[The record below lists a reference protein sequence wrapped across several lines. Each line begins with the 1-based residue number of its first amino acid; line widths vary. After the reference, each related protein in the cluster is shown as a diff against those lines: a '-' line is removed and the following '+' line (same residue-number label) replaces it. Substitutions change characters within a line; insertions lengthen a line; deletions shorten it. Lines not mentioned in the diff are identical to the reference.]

1 MPLPAGGDILSISEP
16 AEMPLEQGQT
26 QVYTG
31 NGKGKTTAALGLAF
45 RACGRGMRVLMIQFM
60 KGGGPYGEHAAAGK
74 LAPLLTIIPTG
85 RPGWVRR
92 PNPDPEDIRLAQE
105 AFAQARAA
113 LSGGKYD
120 LVILDEINGAVSFG
134 LVTVEEVLDLIRTR
148 PPTVE
153 LVLTGRDAHEEII
166 GAADLVTEM
175 REIKHYYRAGVPSR
189 EGIEK

>member
-1 MPLPAGGDILSISEP
+1 
-16 AEMPLEQGQT
+16 MPLEQGQT

-31 NGKGKTTAALGLAF
+31 NGKGKSTAALGLAL
-45 RACGRGMRVLMIQFM
+45 RACGRNLRVLMIQFM
-60 KGGGPYGEHAAAGK
+60 KGGGPYGEHTSAEK

-92 PNPDPEDIRLAQE
+92 PNPEEEDIRLAQE
-105 AFAQARAA
+105 GFVLAQRA
-113 LSGGKYD
+113 LSGGEYD

-134 LVTVEEVLDLIRTR
+134 LVTVEQLLELIRTR

-153 LVLTGRDAHEEII
+153 LLLTGRDAHEEVIA
-166 GAADLVTEM
+166 AADLVTEM
-175 REIKHYYRAGVPSR
+175 KEVKHYYRAGVPAR